1 MANIKIGTTEDPR
14 STAEDR
20 TLMSEPSRD
29 DIARRAYD
37 LYQARGAEDG
47 RDMDDW
53 LRAERELR
61 GTER

>member
-1 MANIKIGTTEDPR
+1 MAKRNTFNEP
-14 STAEDR
+14 E
-20 TLMSEPSRD
+20 TLRADQVSEPSRD
-29 DIARRAYD
+29 DIALRAYN

-61 GTER
+61 ERTHE